1 MRVLSPIFA
10 PAQASPIAILN
21 TRSANALPKLHHY
34 HLTSRAAAPDTK
46 TVPPPNSLKTVRWW
60 QTHPQLLQA
69 AQKHFSHFYIRF
81 SAAALLQQKCYL
93 IFMLQSPS
101 SPECLQL
108 QERYRERA
116 VQKARHLQH
125 HQFAAMR
132 RCAKLRHDEYACH
145 WHLPYEPQ
153 SA

>member
-21 TRSANALPKLHHY
+21 TRGANTLPKLHHY

-60 QTHPQLLQA
+60 QTPPQLLQA

-81 SAAALLQQKCYL
+81 NAAALLQQKVLLNFYASES
-93 IFMLQSPS
+93 FFTRTPAAA
-101 SPECLQL
+101 
-108 QERYRERA
+108 RA
-116 VQKARHLQH
+116 LPRASNAKGTP
-125 HQFAAMR
+125 FAASPVCGNAEVR
-132 RCAKLRHDEYACH
+132 EAKA
-145 WHLPYEPQ
+145 
-153 SA
+153 